1 MVYDWFREQFAAG
14 TLMSKLEKNKLKRRE
29 FIRLAASAVAV
40 GSSASCGKVVSPWR
54 ALTADEADTL
64 ASLCNQIIP
73 EDQDPGAV
81 SAGVVNYIDVQLS
94 SRLKRMK
101 KIYRVGLAQL
111 NNLSSERY
119 GKKFAGLSDQQQME
133 FLTTIDGAKTSTD
146 ASLYKFFRIVVEH
159 TMQGFYGD
167 PRHGGNRNRASWA
180 MLKLKY
186 PPIRGRFHED
196 ASATKKS
203 SVS

>member
-1 MVYDWFREQFAAG
+1 MRA
-14 TLMSKLEKNKLKRRE
+14 EKKLKRRE
-29 FIRLAASAVAV
+29 FLQLAASAIAV
-40 GSSASCGKVVSPWR
+40 GSSVSCNRVVSPWR
-54 ALTADEADTL
+54 SLTPDEADTL

-101 KIYRVGLAQL
+101 KLYREGIAQL
-111 NNLSSERY
+111 NDVCFERY
-119 GKKFAGLSDQQQME
+119 GKRFVSLSDQQQIE
-133 FLTTIDGAKTSTD
+133 FLTAIDGGKEWQETS
-146 ASLYKFFRIVVEH
+146 LHKFFRIVIDH

-180 MLKLKY
+180 MLKLPY
-186 PPIRGRFHED
+186 PPIRGRFHEEAKTTD
-196 ASATKKS
+196 NSK
-203 SVS
+203 VS

>member
-1 MVYDWFREQFAAG
+1 MKA
-14 TLMSKLEKNKLKRRE
+14 KNRFNRRE

-40 GSSASCGKVVSPWR
+40 GSSVSCGEVLSPWR
-54 ALTADEADTL
+54 SLTADEADTL

-73 EDQDPGAV
+73 EDQDLGAA

-94 SRLKRMK
+94 SHLKRMK
-101 KIYRVGLAQL
+101 KVYRWGIAQL
-111 NNLSSERY
+111 NDRSFERY
-119 GKKFAGLSDQQQME
+119 GKRFASLSDRQQIE
-133 FLTTIDGAKTSTD
+133 FLTAVDRDKAWKETS
-146 ASLYKFFRIVVEH
+146 LHKFFRIVVDH

-180 MLKLKY
+180 MLKLAY

-196 ASATKKS
+196 ANATNNS
-203 SVS
+203 RVS

>member
-1 MVYDWFREQFAAG
+1 MRARNR
-14 TLMSKLEKNKLKRRE
+14 LNRRE
-29 FIRLAASAVAV
+29 FIRLAASTVAV
-40 GSSASCGKVVSPWR
+40 GSSVSCGKVLRSWR
-54 ALTADEADTL
+54 SLTADEADCL

-73 EDQDPGAV
+73 GDQDLGAT

-101 KIYRVGLAQL
+101 KVYRRGISAL
-111 NNLSSERY
+111 NDHSFEKY
-119 GKKFAGLSDQQQME
+119 GKRFESLSDQQQIE
-133 FLTTIDGAKTSTD
+133 FLTAIDRDPAWKETS
-146 ASLYKFFRIVVEH
+146 LRKFFRTVVDH

-180 MLKLKY
+180 MLKLAY

-196 ASATKKS
+196 ANAARNSK
-203 SVS
+203 VR

>member
-1 MVYDWFREQFAAG
+1 ME
-14 TLMSKLEKNKLKRRE
+14 KLEKNSLKRRE
-29 FIRLAASAVAV
+29 FLRLAASAVAV
-40 GSSASCGKVVSPWR
+40 GSSVSCGKVMSPWR
-54 ALTADEADTL
+54 SLTPDEADTL

-101 KIYRVGLAQL
+101 KVYREGLAQL
-111 NNLSSERY
+111 NNLSFERH
-119 GKKFAGLSDQQQME
+119 GKRFASLSDQQQID
-133 FLTTIDGAKTSTD
+133 FLTVMDLEK
-146 ASLYKFFRIVVEH
+146 ASKYAAFHKFFRIVVDH

-180 MLKLKY
+180 MLKLEY

-196 ASATKKS
+196 ASATKQSK
-203 SVS
+203 VS

>member
-1 MVYDWFREQFAAG
+1 
-14 TLMSKLEKNKLKRRE
+14 MSPKNKLKRRE
-29 FIRLAASAVAV
+29 FLRLAASAVAV
-40 GSSASCGKVVSPWR
+40 GSSVSCGKVVSPWR
-54 ALTADEADTL
+54 SLTADEADTL

-94 SRLKRMK
+94 SHLKKMK
-101 KIYRVGLAQL
+101 KVYRGGLAQL
-111 NNLSSERY
+111 NDFSSEKY
-119 GKKFAGLSDQQQME
+119 GKSFASLSDQQQVE
-133 FLTTIDGAKTSTD
+133 FLTAIDRDKAWKKTS
-146 ASLYKFFRIVVEH
+146 LHKFFWIVVDH

-180 MLKLKY
+180 MLKLEY

-196 ASATKKS
+196 AKATENSK
-203 SVS
+203 VS

>member
-1 MVYDWFREQFAAG
+1 MKARNR
-14 TLMSKLEKNKLKRRE
+14 LNRRE
-29 FIRLAASAVAV
+29 FLRLAASAAAV
-40 GSSASCGKVVSPWR
+40 GSSVSCGKIVSPWR
-54 ALTADEADTL
+54 SLTAEEADTL

-73 EDQDPGAV
+73 EDQDLGAA

-101 KIYRVGLAQL
+101 KAYREGIAEL
-111 NNLSSERY
+111 NDHSFERY
-119 GKKFAGLSDQQQME
+119 GKGFPSLSEQQQIE
-133 FLTTIDGAKTSTD
+133 FLTAVDRDKAWRDTS
-146 ASLYKFFRIVVEH
+146 LHRFFRIVVDH

-180 MLKLKY
+180 MLNLAY

-196 ASATKKS
+196 ANATNNLK
-203 SVS
+203 VS

>member
-1 MVYDWFREQFAAG
+1 MG
-14 TLMSKLEKNKLKRRE
+14 KLEKNKFKRRE

-40 GSSASCGKVVSPWR
+40 GSSVSCGKVVSSWR

-64 ASLCNQIIP
+64 ASLCDQIIP

-101 KIYRVGLAQL
+101 KVYRGGLAQL
-111 NNLSSERY
+111 NNLSFERY
-119 GKKFAGLSDQQQME
+119 GKRFANLSDQQQIE
-133 FLTTIDGAKTSTD
+133 FLTAIDGAKTSTD
-146 ASLYKFFRIVVEH
+146 ASLHKFFRIVVEH

-180 MLKLKY
+180 MLKLEY

-196 ASATKKS
+196 ASVTKKS